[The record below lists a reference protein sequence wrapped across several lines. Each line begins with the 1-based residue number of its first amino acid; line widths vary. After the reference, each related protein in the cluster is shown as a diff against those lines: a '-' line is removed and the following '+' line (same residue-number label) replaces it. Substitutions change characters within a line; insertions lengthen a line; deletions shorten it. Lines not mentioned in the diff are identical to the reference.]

1 MIKKKN
7 KKKKKDSTTLP
18 PQEKKDSYNTPER
31 GPHVNSQGKGAVSCC
46 SKNLHHRGCIYPR
59 FSLFLCKCNLTKS

>member
-1 MIKKKN
+1 MIIIIIKRKTVPPSLP
-7 KKKKKDSTTLP
+7 KKKKDP
-18 PQEKKDSYNTPER
+18 YNTPER